1 MFNPFLVAAAFRR
14 DASMQHRKALAIG
27 ALSLITLAVA
37 PVAPAVADGR
47 HFGGHGFH
55 HFGLGGV
62 VADVVVGIVTLPLAI
77 AAAAVS
83 YEPRQYAPEYSG
95 PQGYESGPGNYAPQG
110 YYQPP
115 SYYGPPAAYYRP
127 APRYYAPSA
136 EYDGRPTGNYY
147 SRPRYNAPSGR
158 PAASRSGYYDHPH

>member
-1 MFNPFLVAAAFRR
+1 
-14 DASMQHRKALAIG
+14 MQHRNALAIG

-47 HFGGHGFH
+47 HSGGHGFH

-110 YYQPP
+110 YVPEALGAIRRVANGAGQPP
-115 SYYGPPAAYYRP
+115 DRPCPRARPPAR
-127 APRYYAPSA
+127 
-136 EYDGRPTGNYY
+136 G
-147 SRPRYNAPSGR
+147 
-158 PAASRSGYYDHPH
+158 AASIHRFRLVDRRCGTA